1 MKNIYIFDV
10 DGTLTPSRKMM
21 VDDFVEFFE
30 KWSRKNIYYLVS
42 GSDIKKMKEQVP
54 QEILDR
60 AEGLFTC
67 GGNDY
72 IVDGEQVYFNEF
84 NPPNDLIKFLEEKVY
99 SSEYPYRAGNHIED
113 RNSMVNFSIVGRDC
127 DSVTR
132 EDFFRYDNKTN
143 ERKQIADEI
152 NEKWPKLEAVI
163 GGQISID
170 IAPKGNNKSQILFHI
185 RTEHPSQYYI
195 FIGDRTMEGGN
206 DYPLAKKM
214 NDRND
219 CSVFQAGEPSDKN
232 GYKETYKILKYKIYE
247 GYPDFSKSPRF
258 GYENKFI
265 MDIHNIDYLKEEMK
279 KDEE

>member
-21 VDDFVEFFE
+21 TDDFVEFFK
-30 KWSRKNIYYLVS
+30 KWSEKNIFYLVS

-54 QEILDR
+54 LQIFNK

-72 IVDGEQVYFNEF
+72 RADGYQLYFNEF
-84 NPPNDLIKFLEEKVY
+84 NPPKDLIKFLEDKVY

-113 RNSMVNFSIVGRDC
+113 RKSMVNFSIIGRDC
-127 DSVTR
+127 DNEMR
-132 EDFFRYDNKTN
+132 EDYFKYDKETN

-152 NEKWPKLEAVI
+152 NKKWPKLEAVI

-170 IAPKGNNKSQILFHI
+170 IAPKGNDKSQILFHI
-185 RTEHPSQYYI
+185 KTEHPGQKYF

-206 DYPLAKKM
+206 DYPLAKLM
-214 NDRND
+214 EETDD
-219 CSVFQAGEPSDKN
+219 CYVFQAGEPSDKN

-258 GYENKFI
+258 DSVEKFVTEVK
-265 MDIHNIDYLKEEMK
+265 NIDILKKEMSK
-279 KDEE
+279 YEK